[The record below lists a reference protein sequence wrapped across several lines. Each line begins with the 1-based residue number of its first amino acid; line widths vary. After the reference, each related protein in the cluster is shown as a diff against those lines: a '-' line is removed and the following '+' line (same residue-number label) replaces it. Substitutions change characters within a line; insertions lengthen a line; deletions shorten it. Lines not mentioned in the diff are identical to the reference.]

1 MIYLRLLFEFLK
13 AGLFTVGGG
22 LAALPFLEDI
32 AVKTGWFSVAQLTDM
47 IAISESTP
55 GPIGINM
62 ATYAGFTTGGPLG
75 SVIATLGFMIPS
87 VIIITIVSKF
97 IQKFNENKI
106 VKGAFYGLRAA
117 SVALISTAAVN
128 ATTKSVL
135 FNLDAY
141 KATKVFTDLISIPGL
156 ILAVVAFVVLKK
168 WNPHPIFILAG
179 TAVVGILLKFAGV

>member
-32 AVKTGWFSVAQLTDM
+32 ALKTGWFSVEQLTDM

-62 ATYAGFTTGGPLG
+62 ATYAGFTTGGILG
-75 SVIATLGFMIPS
+75 SIVASLGFMIPS
-87 VIIITIVSKF
+87 IIIATIISGF
-97 IQKFNENKI
+97 IQKFNKNKI
-106 VKGAFYGLRAA
+106 VKGTFYGLRAA

-128 ATTKSVL
+128 AVTKSVL
-135 FNLDAY
+135 FDLEAF
-141 KATKVFTDLISIPGL
+141 KATKLFTDLISIPGL
-156 ILAVVAFVVLKK
+156 IIAALAFFVLKK
-168 WNPHPIFILAG
+168 WNPHPVFILAG
-179 TAVVGILLKFAGV
+179 TAVVGIVFKFAGA